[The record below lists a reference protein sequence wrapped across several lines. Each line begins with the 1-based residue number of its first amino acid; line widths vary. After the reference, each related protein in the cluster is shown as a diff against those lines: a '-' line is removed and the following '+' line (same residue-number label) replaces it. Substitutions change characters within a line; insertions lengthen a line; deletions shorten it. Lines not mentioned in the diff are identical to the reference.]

1 MKKEN
6 IIDDNDLMK
15 VSGGKTRPGKT
26 PPTYTDYMPDDYTI
40 NGYTLGEAISALN
53 EMAITGMGSAVQF
66 ANGALFPHEG
76 WRHFYSEGI
85 EIVTER
91 MFNYPY
97 YRELQYSISKK
108 NLRKNNWKSSWWE
121 KKYMHMKCFDP
132 IINRSMCRQAKSTD
146 PLMSTLVKYPAVVYY
161 HLIH

>member
-53 EMAITGMGSAVQF
+53 QMAITGMGSAVQF
-66 ANGALFPHEG
+66 ANGVLFPHEG

-91 MFNYPY
+91 MFNYHY
-97 YRELQYSISKK
+97 H
-108 NLRKNNWKSSWWE
+108 NN
-121 KKYMHMKCFDP
+121 
-132 IINRSMCRQAKSTD
+132 
-146 PLMSTLVKYPAVVYY
+146 
-161 HLIH
+161 